1 MERSP
6 ARFSSSLSPPKG
18 TSSARSASK
27 RGPWLT
33 PVLCCAFCPVSSSV
47 PHRSSA
53 LLPRLLLPHLLLL
66 LLLLLG
72 EEERVRAVCPS
83 VCSCTP
89 GHREVDC
96 SGKGL
101 RRLPH
106 GLQPN
111 LRSLDLAHNRLHHLD
126 GQLGGY
132 AHLRVLDL
140 SHNRLARLPAD
151 LPRSLW
157 QLRAAANRLRLLDKN
172 DTAYQWNLRLL
183 DLSDNRLA
191 RAVFINNTLPAL
203 RLLNLS
209 RNHFWT
215 VPTNMPSPLETVD
228 LSHNSLVQVL
238 PGSLDRLP
246 RLGRLYLHGNRFA
259 ALPDGALDRLSALRL
274 LTLGENPWAC
284 HLPVD
289 MSYLLLWMQRA
300 PARVLGCPC
309 SGRFVCG
316 QGGADG
322 ANNGAAA
329 GGGGGVW
336 NHGTHD
342 LPSLA
347 ANAQDFGTFMGPG
360 SDPTGT
366 WWHRSEPAPAGGRRE
381 PWDEAEEEER
391 RRQEADLHLTSGESA
406 GPSRHTLFTGRGPPP
421 PDDADADADPALTWK
436 WNTAQSSGVTPP
448 PPPPGLGGGDP
459 RATLPDGTLLAAG
472 GVAAGTKKTTT
483 VRTRSVRRPNQSVPS
498 GAPPSA
504 PGTPGWL
511 WPAPHGL
518 GLLVLQLL
526 RVL

>member
-1 MERSP
+1 M
-6 ARFSSSLSPPKG
+6 
-18 TSSARSASK
+18 
-27 RGPWLT
+27 
-33 PVLCCAFCPVSSSV
+33 SSV

-53 LLPRLLLPHLLLL
+53 LPRLLPHLLLL
-66 LLLLLG
+66 LLLLG
-72 EEERVRAVCPS
+72 EERVRAVCPS
-83 VCSCTP
+83 VCSCNP
-89 GHREVDC
+89 DHREVDC

-111 LRSLDLAHNRLHHLD
+111 LHSLNLSHNRLHHLD

-132 AHLRVLDL
+132 AHLRALDL
-140 SHNRLARLPAD
+140 SHNRLAQLPAD

-157 QLRAAANRLRLLDKN
+157 QLRASSNRLRLLDKN

-183 DLSDNRLA
+183 DLSDNRLE

-246 RLGRLYLHGNRFA
+246 RLSRLYLHGNRFA
-259 ALPDGALDRLSALRL
+259 ALPDGALDRLAALRL

-284 HLPVD
+284 HLPVN
-289 MSYLLLWMQRA
+289 MSYLLLWMQYT

-316 QGGADG
+316 RPPPEGADG
-322 ANNGAAA
+322 ANNNGAA
-329 GGGGGVW
+329 GGGGVW

-347 ANAQDFGTFMGPG
+347 ANAQDLGFMGPG

-366 WWHRSEPAPAGGRRE
+366 WWHRTEPAPGGGGRRE
-381 PWDEAEEEER
+381 RWDEAEER

-406 GPSRHTLFTGRGPPP
+406 GPSATQHRHTLFTGRGPPP
-421 PDDADADADPALTWK
+421 DDDTDPALTWK

-448 PPPPGLGGGDP
+448 PGLGGDP

-472 GVAAGTKKTTT
+472 GVAVGTKKTTT

-498 GAPPSA
+498 SSGAPSA
-504 PGTPGWL
+504 PGRPGWL